1 MLKELL
7 QYVVNEFSEVQTLD
21 IGDGRFFTSRPVTPM
36 TYPLQKPLQ
45 FNTLQS
51 LIDFA
56 NNQPAHSLPLLIAH
70 VIDEKEVQLISAD
83 VDDYAQRICYAKAT
97 TGLQPEPFP
106 FGRFLQ
112 PEEFA
117 IQLRT
122 KFIQTDTVLQ
132 LLQVTG
138 NISTSATVEVTD
150 DGFTQTVG
158 QKAGVVLKSRAELPT
173 EIVLA
178 PFRTFLEIDQP
189 LSPFFVRA
197 RKSGELPD
205 LALFATDGG
214 AWRIDA
220 VKGIAAFLK
229 ANLNESIK
237 VFW

>member
-1 MLKELL
+1 MLKEFL
-7 QYVVNEFSEVQTLD
+7 QYVVNEFSEVQTID

-36 TYPLQKPLQ
+36 TYPIQKPLQ

-51 LIDFA
+51 LVDFA
-56 NNQPAHSLPLLIAH
+56 NSLDNPAELITH
-70 VIDEKEVQLISAD
+70 VIDEKEVHLISAD

-117 IQLRT
+117 IQVRT
-122 KFIQTDTVLQ
+122 KFFQTDRMLQ
-132 LLQVTG
+132 LLHVTG
-138 NISTSATVEVTD
+138 NISTSANLEVSD
-150 DGFTQTVG
+150 DGFTQTVS

-189 LSPFFVRA
+189 LSPFLVRA

-220 VKGIAAFLK
+220 VKSIAEFLK

-237 VFW
+237 VLW

>member
-36 TYPLQKPLQ
+36 TYPIQKPLQ

-56 NNQPAHSLPLLIAH
+56 NSLDTPDEIIAH
-70 VIDEKEVQLISAD
+70 VIDEKEVLLIAAV

-122 KFIQTDTVLQ
+122 KFIQTDTMLQ